1 MTKPHEIAIALNT
14 DHQVADEMEAI
25 NNRLRARIEGLA
37 YTIHVHEKSLD
48 EVAATVRERE
58 ARIDM
63 LTAVNA
69 ALSRENAQL
78 GAEIVTLRAMGKGTR

>member
-14 DHQVADEMEAI
+14 DHQVADEM
-25 NNRLRARIEGLA
+25 
-37 YTIHVHEKSLD
+37 V
-48 EVAATVRERE
+48 ATVRERE